1 MIYRFR
7 KQDREEMMDFDTSY
21 SFRNRAE
28 NALNKRWFT
37 LNKKATTIVEKE
49 DHLEVTLQD
58 WYINANHNGKFNEGA
73 YERQH
78 YCNELQERYYEEKK
92 QQANK
97 QSKI

>member
-1 MIYRFR
+1 MTYRFS
-7 KQDREEMMDFDTSY
+7 KEDREEMMDFETSY

-58 WYINANHNGKFNEGA
+58 WYINARHNGKFNAGA
-73 YERQH
+73 HERQH
-78 YCNELQERYYEEKK
+78 YCNRLQEYYEQEKD
-92 QQANK
+92 NK
-97 QSKI
+97 

>member
-1 MIYRFR
+1 MIYHFR
-7 KQDREEMMDFDTSY
+7 KEDREELMDFDTSY

-49 DHLEVTLQD
+49 DHLEITLAD
-58 WYINANHNGKFNEGA
+58 WYINVNHNGKFNSGA

-78 YCNELQERYYEEKK
+78 YCNRLQEYYTQQKQAKDEK
-92 QQANK
+92 
-97 QSKI
+97 SRD

>member
-1 MIYRFR
+1 
-7 KQDREEMMDFDTSY
+7 MMDFDTSY

-58 WYINANHNGKFNEGA
+58 WYINANHNGKFNPQA
-73 YERQH
+73 FDRQH
-78 YCNELQERYYEEKK
+78 YCKTLEECYYEEKK

-97 QSKI
+97 HSKL